1 MFHRPIDIDGIKET
15 LLTEERRK
23 REGKENEILI
33 PKNIAVP
40 FLILFIIISIVLG
53 IIGLYITK

>member
-15 LLTEERRK
+15 LLNEERRK

-33 PKNIAVP
+33 PKNIAVT
-40 FLILFIIISIVLG
+40 FLIPFIIISIVLG
-53 IIGLYITK
+53 IIGFYITK